1 MLSWQFDAIR
11 NIYGSIDSVV
21 SGSANNIGN
30 GAFYTNGFIWGAY
43 ALSGN
48 PGGSH
53 QSLVF
58 DASRIVPVAHEN
70 RPRNIAFMYIVK
82 AE

>member
-30 GAFYTNGFIWGAY
+30 GAFYANGFIWGAY
-43 ALSGN
+43 ALSGST
-48 PGGSH
+48 GGSH

-70 RPRNIAFMYIVK
+70 RPRNVAFMYIVK